1 MLSIALLV
9 LSLSVQVSAADQIV
23 DKVHYATES
32 ETVILRNWV
41 PPANREYAP
50 TNTVKLEFL
59 TSEAIA
65 LESAMPVRIGR
76 VERM

>member
-1 MLSIALLV
+1 MLSMALLV

-32 ETVILRNWV
+32 EKVILRNWV

-50 TNTVKLEFL
+50 TNTIKLEFL
-59 TSEAIA
+59 VSDATALRSE
-65 LESAMPVRIGR
+65 LPVRIGR